1 MPVVSTV
8 RLSIAGLSSATA
20 PVDTSF
26 RSAITS
32 RMALLMPAGEQPS
45 EMSMD
50 WISVLLL
57 FVAE

>member
-1 MPVVSTV
+1 
-8 RLSIAGLSSATA
+8 
-20 PVDTSF
+20 
-26 RSAITS
+26 
-32 RMALLMPAGEQPS
+32 MPAGEQPS